1 MPKKTAT
8 DATKTSRP
16 VKARRQRA
24 YLGRKSTDFAQAL
37 LAPAAPNAALRNA
50 FKRYRNQVEAGS

>member
-8 DATKTSRP
+8 DATKTAGP
-16 VKARRQRA
+16 VKAPRQRA
-24 YLGRKSTDFAQAL
+24 YLGRQSADFVQAL

-50 FKRYRNQVEAGS
+50 FKRYRKQVGVSS

>member
-8 DATKTSRP
+8 DAIKTSRP
-16 VKARRQRA
+16 VKVRRQRA
-24 YLGRKSTDFAQAL
+24 YLGKKSVDFVKAL

-50 FKRYRNQVEAGS
+50 FKRYRKEISAGS